1 MDRNTVDWKGY
12 IPAITTPFLEN
23 GEVDWEGWEE
33 LLHWLVD
40 EGMHGLLV
48 NGTTGEWFSQSVEE
62 QKELFRTAS
71 KHVNN
76 RIPVI
81 VGCTAVY
88 GRPSCRF
95 GKDRFRSECIWHFS
109 RAASICQCR
118 MKKRFLRIMRKLVTG
133 SICRFVFIIGLV
145 GRMSICQLICLRDW
159 RS

>member
-81 VGCTAVY
+81 VGCYCVY

-95 GKDRFRSECIWHFS
+95 GKDRFRSELYLAF
-109 RAASICQCR
+109 
-118 MKKRFLRIMRKLVTG
+118 
-133 SICRFVFIIGLV
+133 
-145 GRMSICQLICLRDW
+145 
-159 RS
+159 